1 MKAFFVLAGFVLLA
15 AACSNE
21 CELTVVE
28 NNGEQTVAPVTVRV
42 DDFSVT
48 QEEIPS
54 GGGMTRSVEEVADY
68 ASVKAMTLAFYSE
81 GKEVYKQTQLK
92 DDHTTYITFGEF
104 SCNLPVGSYT
114 MVVVGRDHYNDD
126 VFVLTSPT
134 EAGYTSERP
143 RETFT
148 KTQTVT
154 IASATPVNFNVT
166 LDRVNAQVQIIST
179 DTRPEEAKTI
189 KTTYSKGSKGF
200 SPTSGLA
207 TDDNGFSVSIN
218 PNGAAGKAIN
228 LASNLFLSTD
238 QETMTITIQTLD
250 ADGHVLVTKVVPNVP
265 LQRNC
270 KTVLTGTVFTG
281 GSGSGAFRL
290 ETSWLTDISVDF

>member
-68 ASVKAMTLAFYSE
+68 KNVKAMTLAFYSE

-114 MVVVGRDHYNDD
+114 MVVVGRDHYKDD

-134 EAGYTSERP
+134 EADYTSERP

-154 IASATPVNFNVT
+154 IASATPVNFSVA
-166 LDRVNAQVQIIST
+166 LDRVNAQLQILST

-207 TDDNGFSVSIN
+207 TDDNGFWVTNTPAAVGKTIN
-218 PNGAAGKAIN
+218 VISNAF
-228 LASNLFLSTD
+228 LATD
-238 QETMTITIQTLD
+238 LETMTITIQTLD